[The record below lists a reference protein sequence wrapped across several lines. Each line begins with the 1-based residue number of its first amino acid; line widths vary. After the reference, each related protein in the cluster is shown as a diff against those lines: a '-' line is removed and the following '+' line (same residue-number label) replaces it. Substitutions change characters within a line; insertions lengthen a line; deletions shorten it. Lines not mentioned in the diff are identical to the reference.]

1 MTLKVLIVDDEP
13 LARMRLRALLQS
25 IAEPATEVVGEA
37 GDAVQAGAA
46 LRAGPCDL
54 ILLDIHLP
62 GQGGM
67 QLAASLGALPHP
79 PAVVFV
85 SAYAEHALKAFDV
98 DAVDYLTKPVR
109 TERLRAA
116 LERVVRRLPAVPAA
130 AELAGAPEAV
140 LLIGD
145 RSRLLRLPLAELLY
159 LKAGHKYVSL
169 RTATRELL
177 VDESLSELEPRL
189 GPGFVRIHR
198 NAIVSRRAVRALELR
213 AASVPDPDE
222 APGWAVCVAPTGE
235 WLAVSRRQVAA
246 VRAALDE
253 GAPR

>member
-1 MTLKVLIVDDEP
+1 MALKVLIVDDEP
-13 LARMRLRALLQS
+13 LARMRLRALLQA

-37 GDAVQAGAA
+37 GDALQAQAA
-46 LRAGPCDL
+46 LKSGPCDL

-62 GQGGM
+62 GQDG
-67 QLAASLGALPHP
+67 LRWAATLGALPQP

-85 SAYAEHALKAFDV
+85 SAHAGHALKAFDV

-109 TERLRAA
+109 SERLRAA
-116 LERVVRRLPAVPAA
+116 LERVARRLPAPGAVAEAPGAA
-130 AELAGAPEAV
+130 DPV
-140 LLIGD
+140 LVIGE

-159 LKAGHKYVSL
+159 LKAGQKYVSL
-169 RTATRELL
+169 RTTTREIL
-177 VDESLSELEPRL
+177 VDESLAELEPRL

-198 NAIVSRRAVRALELR
+198 NAIVARHAVRALELR
-213 AASVPDPDE
+213 DPLLPDVDD